1 MYRFARYRWYRR
13 LVGGLWLHSMSCG
26 WFPVTDSQLQEY
38 LREMPRYIT
47 GIEDNTHDDA
57 VLHGVLISVAIVC
70 VVISAGLVTGAIP
83 S

>member
-1 MYRFARYRWYRR
+1 MFKLAKYQWFRR
-13 LVGGLWLHSMSCG
+13 LYGGMWLHSMSCG
-26 WFPVTDSQLQEY
+26 WFPVTDKELEEY

-47 GIEDNTHDDA
+47 GIEDNKHDDA

-70 VVISAGLVTGAIP
+70 AVISAGLVTGAIQ

>member
-26 WFPVTDSQLQEY
+26 WFPVTASQLQEY

-70 VVISAGLVTGAIP
+70 VVIPAGLVIGAIP

>member
-1 MYRFARYRWYRR
+1 MNRLARYRWYRR
-13 LVGGLWLHSMSCG
+13 LVGGLWLHSLSCG
-26 WFPVTDSQLQEY
+26 WFPVTDRELLEY

-70 VVISAGLVTGAIP
+70 AVISVGLVTGAIP

>member
-1 MYRFARYRWYRR
+1 MNRLARYRLYRR
-13 LVGGLWLHSMSCG
+13 LVGGLWLHSLSCG
-26 WFPVTDSQLQEY
+26 WFPVTDAQMQEY

-70 VVISAGLVTGAIP
+70 AVISVGLVTGAIP

>member
-1 MYRFARYRWYRR
+1 MNRLARYRWYRR

-70 VVISAGLVTGAIP
+70 VVIPAGLVIGAIP